1 MPAPG
6 TTAPGIT
13 FRLPRRPAFILSPCR
28 PVAGRV
34 AAEHCA
40 SSPFIGQALME
51 LAGQGLLTRVPSIGY
66 LTPGTD
72 HRPPPAV
79 IAVVLE

>member
-1 MPAPG
+1 
-6 TTAPGIT
+6 
-13 FRLPRRPAFILSPCR
+13 
-28 PVAGRV
+28 
-34 AAEHCA
+34 
-40 SSPFIGQALME
+40 ME